1 MRIKLNI
8 VLICSL
14 IFMISCK
21 HKEDEYHNIKDK
33 IDALSKNF
41 KPISTSSDQYTET
54 LNKLEVTENWQRFYI
69 PERKSQIK
77 SFDCSECHSKPLDQ
91 LQAEKELIK
100 GHWDIKLKHA
110 NQETMNC
117 TTCHTENSM
126 DMLHSITGKRIDF
139 NLSHKLCAQC
149 HQKQYKDW
157 SGGAHGK
164 QIGGWAP
171 PRVSQT
177 CVGCHDPHKPSFEK
191 RWPARYNTQMV
202 EERK

>member
-14 IFMISCK
+14 ILMISCK

-33 IDALSKNF
+33 IEALSKDY

-54 LNKLEVTENWQRFYI
+54 LNKVEVTENWQRFYI

-77 SFDCSECHSKPLDQ
+77 TFDCSECHSKPLEQ
-91 LQAEKELIK
+91 LQAEKDLIK

-117 TTCHTENSM
+117 TTCHSEKNM
-126 DMLHSITGKRIDF
+126 DRLHSITNKKIDF

-177 CVGCHDPHKPSFEK
+177 CVGCHNPHDPSFEK
-191 RWPARYNTQMV
+191 RWPARYNTHMV
-202 EERK
+202 DERK